1 MPNPRSVGP
10 SVRESSSRFEG
21 FALPTSNT
29 LYCPNQFFDVCL
41 PNCSRGCVRLVA
53 YMLRRTLGWCDA
65 EGRPLKERF
74 TITYREIE
82 REAGVSRQMIKPAL
96 DEAISGRF
104 IRCLQAPKAKALR
117 QASSSGRYELQWD
130 EEGVFTRDP
139 ARFRGFWAGDGN
151 RTYIPNQFFDVVVR
165 HEPLAVAK
173 VVGSI
178 VRFSIGFQTKWGH
191 RRQQVA
197 MSYRRI
203 QNYARIGDRKT
214 LAAALKHALNSKF
227 LVCVET
233 GYFDPAGGRHSKS
246 ATYALQWLNEGTAA
260 SIGPKTPP
268 ANMPSSDRSKIPT
281 GIGFKTPPADRS
293 EIPTGIQITRRNNIP
308 KQSAESAAVSFE
320 KLIEVGFDPKAANAI
335 ASRYPIERIL
345 NQIDWLDRR
354 TATKNRLG
362 LLRRAIEG
370 DWSPPGKRA
379 DRPRRITPTEDP
391 LAAQRAQLTRHFQ
404 SPFTS

>member
-1 MPNPRSVGP
+1 MLNPRSAG
-10 SVRESSSRFEG
+10 SLLRESRSRFEG

-96 DEAISGRF
+96 DEAIGGRF
-104 IRCLQAPKAKALR
+104 IRCLQGPKAKALH

-130 EEGVFTRDP
+130 EQGAFTRDP
-139 ARFRGFWAGDGN
+139 AQFRGFFAGDGN

-165 HEPLAVAK
+165 NEPLAVAK

-178 VRFSIGFQTKWGH
+178 IRFSIGFQTKWGH
-191 RRQQVA
+191 RRQQAA
-197 MSYRRI
+197 MSYRQI
-203 QNYARIGDRKT
+203 QNYVRIGDRKT
-214 LAAALKHALNSKF
+214 LAAALKHAMSSKY
-227 LVCVET
+227 LVCVEA
-233 GYFDPAGGRHSKS
+233 GRFDPDGGRQSKS
-246 ATYALQWLNEGTAA
+246 ATYALRWLSEAAAA

-268 ANMPSSDRSKIPT
+268 ANMPDSDRSKIPT
-281 GIGFKTPPADRS
+281 AIGLKTPPADRS
-293 EIPTGIQITRRNNIP
+293 KIPTDIQITGRNNIP
-308 KQSAESAAVSFE
+308 KQSEGAAAASFE
-320 KLIEVGFDPKAANAI
+320 KLIEVGFDPTAANSI
-335 ASRYPIERIL
+335 ASSYPIERIL

-362 LLRRAIEG
+362 LLRRAIEK
-370 DWSPPGKRA
+370 DWSPPGKGA
-379 DRPRRITPTEDP
+379 GQLGDTPSATDP
-391 LAAQRAQLTRHFQ
+391 LAAQRAALTRHFQ
-404 SPFTS
+404 SPFTP